1 MGKLEDIRKLNREGK
16 VAEAR
21 AKFEELRAKAKT
33 EPDEFIQETG
43 RPLVFKRRGR
53 LVVQDEGG
61 DWKLKNPP
69 QRKKKA
75 RSGKP

>member
-1 MGKLEDIRKLNREGK
+1 MGTFKDVQKLHREGK

-21 AKFEELRAKAKT
+21 AMFEELLAKAKN

-43 RPLVFKRRGR
+43 RSLVFKRRGR